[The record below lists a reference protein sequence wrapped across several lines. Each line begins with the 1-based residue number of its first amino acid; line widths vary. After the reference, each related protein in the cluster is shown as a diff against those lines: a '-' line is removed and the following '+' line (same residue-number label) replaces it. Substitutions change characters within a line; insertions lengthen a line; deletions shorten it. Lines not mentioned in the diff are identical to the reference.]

1 MTVYSVDTGVGLTGG
16 PITSTGTI
24 SLVPPAGGN
33 IGGVQAG
40 NGVLIDVN
48 GTITI
53 APATDL
59 STGVVQ
65 AGSGLHVN
73 PSGILSTIYNG
84 TVSSVTPGP
93 GLGAPATGN
102 VITTSGTILLL
113 PPTTDGLSLGGVKEG
128 NNVTIAVDGTISATG
143 VLQTNN
149 PYAYNSYIF
158 PATSTPSAAPGTN
171 GQLLTLIDRVTGE
184 VGWTSSGTLTSI
196 TAGTGITSSVVGG
209 VATVSLGTVPSIV
222 PATYGATCLLPT
234 ITVDSYG
241 RVISAGEANAY
252 PPYQNAT
259 VTAPPNLILDFAD
272 NNTNWKWTLQANTVM
287 LAPINS
293 ETGQSGAILLQQNPV
308 APFAL
313 TWDAVWKWPDFT
325 PVGIT
330 PTLSAVDMALFTV
343 VAPNYIVIYQYI
355 TNIG

>member
-53 APATDL
+53 APATAL

-102 VITTSGTILLL
+102 AITTAGTIRLL
-113 PPTTDGLSLGGVKEG
+113 PPTTDGLSLGGVKAG

-184 VGWTSSGTLTSI
+184 VGWTNSGTLT
-196 TAGTGITSSVVGG
+196 TVVGTGGVTVTSTPTT
-209 VATVSLGTVPSIV
+209 ATVSLSVVPTVV
-222 PATYGATCLLPT
+222 PETYGATGLIPT
-234 ITVDSYG
+234 ITVNNLG
-241 RVISAGEANAY
+241 QVTSAGLANSY

-259 VTAPPNLILDFAD
+259 VVAPPNLILNFAD
-272 NNTNWKWTLQANTVM
+272 NNTNWQWTLQANTVM

-293 ETGQSGAILLQQNPV
+293 ETGQSGAILLQQNSV

>member
-1 MTVYSVDTGVGLTGG
+1 
-16 PITSTGTI
+16 
-24 SLVPPAGGN
+24 
-33 IGGVQAG
+33 
-40 NGVLIDVN
+40 VLIGVDGSV
-48 GTITI
+48 TV
-53 APATDL
+53 APATAL

-65 AGSGLHVN
+65 AGTGLYVS
-73 PSGILSTIYNG
+73 PSGILSTVNNG
-84 TVSSVTPGP
+84 SVTSITPGP

-102 VITTSGTILLL
+102 AITVSGTIKLL
-113 PPTTDGLSLGGVKEG
+113 PPTTDGVFIGGVKQG
-128 NNVTIAVDGTISATG
+128 ANINIAADGTIGTQG

-158 PATSTPSAAPGTN
+158 PVSAVPSAAPGTN

-184 VGWTSSGTLTSI
+184 VGWTNSGTLT
-196 TAGTGITSSVVGG
+196 TVVGTGGVTVVSTPTT
-209 VATVSLGTVPSIV
+209 ATVSLATVPTIL
-222 PATYGATCLLPT
+222 PATYGATGLIPT
-234 ITVDSYG
+234 ITVNNLG
-241 RVISAGEANAY
+241 QVTSAGQANAY

-272 NNTNWKWTLQANTVM
+272 NNTNWQWTLQANTVM
-287 LAPINS
+287 LAPINTQ
-293 ETGQSGAILLQQNPV
+293 TGQSGVILLRQNSV

-313 TWDAVWKWPDFT
+313 TWDAVWKWADFT

-343 VAPNYIVIYQYI
+343 VSPTYIVIYQYI

>member
-1 MTVYSVDTGVGLTGG
+1 MVVSVVDTGVGLAGG

-24 SLVPPAGGN
+24 YLVPPTGSD
-33 IGGVQAG
+33 IGGVRAG
-40 NGVLIDVN
+40 NGVLIGVD
-48 GTITI
+48 GSITL
-53 APATDL
+53 ATATAL

-73 PSGILSTIYNG
+73 SSGILSTINNG
-84 TVSSVTPGP
+84 TVLSVTPGP

-102 VITTSGTILLL
+102 AITTSGTIRLL
-113 PPTTDGLSLGGVKEG
+113 PPTTNGLELGGVKAG

-158 PATSTPSAAPGTN
+158 PVAAVPSAAPGTN

-184 VGWTSSGTLTSI
+184 VGWTNSGTLT
-196 TAGTGITSSVVGG
+196 TVVGTGGVTVVSTPTT
-209 VATVSLGTVPSIV
+209 ATVSLATVPTIL
-222 PATYGATCLLPT
+222 PATYGATGLIPT
-234 ITVDSYG
+234 ITVNNLG
-241 RVISAGEANAY
+241 QVTSAGQANAY

-272 NNTNWKWTLQANTVM
+272 NNTNWEWTLQANTVM
-287 LAPINS
+287 MAPVNA
-293 ETGQSGAILLQQNPV
+293 ETGQSGAILLRQNSV

-343 VAPNYIVIYQYI
+343 VSPTYIVIYRYI